1 MKWARIEIGNKSS
14 YGIVEGNQIALVKDG
29 IFDPI
34 NLTGQKVK
42 IEDAKFLTPIEPKTF
57 YAAGLNYSEHVIE
70 QALANNQEPNIPKE
84 PHIGYRANNA
94 LIAHNQ
100 PIIKPSD
107 SSEEF
112 QYEGELVAIIG
123 KTTKNVSEQDAL
135 NYVFGYTIGN
145 DVSERKWQRD
155 DRTMWRAKN
164 TDTFKP
170 MGPWIETELDLNR
183 LVTTVR
189 INKVETISF
198 PTNNMIFGVACFISA
213 MSKYLTLV
221 PGDMIW
227 MGTEGHSVNMKPG
240 DICEI
245 EINKIGTLS
254 NPIVL
259 GNN

>member
-1 MKWARIEIGNKSS
+1 MKWARIEIGDKSS
-14 YGIVEGNQIALVKDG
+14 YGIVEENQIALVKGG
-29 IFDPI
+29 IFDQI
-34 NLTGQKVK
+34 NFTGQKVK
-42 IEDAKFLTPIEPKTF
+42 TEDAKFLTPIEPKTF

-70 QALANNQEPNIPKE
+70 QALANNREPNIPEE

-123 KTTKNVSEQDAL
+123 RNTKNVSEEEAL
-135 NYVFGYTIGN
+135 DYVFGYTIGN
-145 DVSERKWQRD
+145 DVSERKWQRE

-164 TDTFKP
+164 TDSFKP
-170 MGPWIETELDLNR
+170 MGPWIETELDLDS

-189 INKVETISF
+189 INKAETISF
-198 PTNNMIFGVACFISA
+198 PTNNMIFGVARFISA
-213 MSKYLTLV
+213 MSKYLTLI

-240 DICEI
+240 DLCEI
-245 EINKIGTLS
+245 EINKIGILR
-254 NPIVL
+254 NPVVL
-259 GNN
+259 GDN

>member
-1 MKWARIEIGNKSS
+1 MKWARIEIGDKSS
-14 YGIVEGNQIALVKDG
+14 YGIVEENQIALVKGG
-29 IFDPI
+29 IFDQI
-34 NLTGQKVK
+34 NFTGQKVK
-42 IEDAKFLTPIEPKTF
+42 TEDAKFLTPIKPKTF

-70 QALANNQEPNIPKE
+70 QALANNREPNIPEE

-123 KTTKNVSEQDAL
+123 RNTKNVSEEEAL
-135 NYVFGYTIGN
+135 DYVFGYTIGN
-145 DVSERKWQRD
+145 DVSERKWQRE

-170 MGPWIETELDLNR
+170 MGPWIETELDLDS

-198 PTNNMIFGVACFISA
+198 PTNNMIFGVARFISA
-213 MSKYLTLV
+213 MSKYLTLI

-240 DICEI
+240 DLCEI
-245 EINKIGTLS
+245 EINKIGILR
-254 NPIVL
+254 NPVVL
-259 GNN
+259 GEN